1 MYKKRKLAIL
11 IALLTG
17 TAAAHGQTDLNSI
30 EARLAALE
38 KRLQD
43 AETRAST
50 AESRAV
56 DVLFL
61 DRAAQAVPPVGQV
74 GTGRRDRRLLHALFQ
89 ADGQARAVRVQSQV
103 PQARVHRQE
112 VLGQLAR
119 VHLVRRRAS
128 PFFLSPV
135 STGC

>member
-17 TAAAHGQTDLNSI
+17 AAAAHGQTDLNSI

-50 AESRAV
+50 A
-56 DVLFL
+56 D
-61 DRAAQAVPPVGQV
+61 
-74 GTGRRDRRLLHALFQ
+74 
-89 ADGQARAVRVQSQV
+89 
-103 PQARVHRQE
+103 
-112 VLGQLAR
+112 
-119 VHLVRRRAS
+119 LVVMIII
-128 PFFLSPV
+128 PFAPREP
-135 STGC
+135 

>member
-50 AESRAV
+50 AESSA
-56 DVLFL
+56 
-61 DRAAQAVPPVGQV
+61 
-74 GTGRRDRRLLHALFQ
+74 GRKSRTAWRL
-89 ADGQARAVRVQSQV
+89 
-103 PQARVHRQE
+103 
-112 VLGQLAR
+112 
-119 VHLVRRRAS
+119 
-128 PFFLSPV
+128 
-135 STGC
+135 

>member
-50 AESRAV
+50 AESRAASAEQKV
-56 DVLFL
+56 QQLTQQQQTQVTTQQVAKRTTQLEEKAERPGGFEFHGYARSGVIMNDS
-61 DRAAQAVPPVGQV
+61 AA
-74 GTGRRDRRLLHALFQ
+74 
-89 ADGQARAVRVQSQV
+89 
-103 PQARVHRQE
+103 
-112 VLGQLAR
+112 
-119 VHLVRRRAS
+119 
-128 PFFLSPV
+128 
-135 STGC
+135 STKSGLI

>member
-43 AETRAST
+43 AETRA
-50 AESRAV
+50 ALPKAAPPQRSRK
-56 DVLFL
+56 F
-61 DRAAQAVPPVGQV
+61 
-74 GTGRRDRRLLHALFQ
+74 
-89 ADGQARAVRVQSQV
+89 S
-103 PQARVHRQE
+103 
-112 VLGQLAR
+112 
-119 VHLVRRRAS
+119 S
-128 PFFLSPV
+128 
-135 STGC
+135 

>member
-43 AETRAST
+43 ARPAP
-50 AESRAV
+50 ALPKAAPPQRSRK
-56 DVLFL
+56 F
-61 DRAAQAVPPVGQV
+61 
-74 GTGRRDRRLLHALFQ
+74 
-89 ADGQARAVRVQSQV
+89 S
-103 PQARVHRQE
+103 
-112 VLGQLAR
+112 
-119 VHLVRRRAS
+119 S
-128 PFFLSPV
+128 
-135 STGC
+135 

>member
-43 AETRAST
+43 LGSLDLIVAGFMSHSSVST
-50 AESRAV
+50 TV
-56 DVLFL
+56 
-61 DRAAQAVPPVGQV
+61 RAAKNLGFRCTLVEDACA
-74 GTGRRDRRLLHALFQ
+74 TYTE
-89 ADGQARAVRVQSQV
+89 ARHLACLNAIKGYCWITDTDTAMRN
-103 PQARVHRQE
+103 QE
-112 VLGQLAR
+112 
-119 VHLVRRRAS
+119 
-128 PFFLSPV
+128 
-135 STGC
+135 

>member
-50 AESRAV
+50 AESRAASAEQKV
-56 DVLFL
+56 QQLTHNP
-61 DRAAQAVPPVGQV
+61 AAAANPGHHPAGGQAHHS
-74 GTGRRDRRLLHALFQ
+74 TGRKSRTARRL
-89 ADGQARAVRVQSQV
+89 
-103 PQARVHRQE
+103 
-112 VLGQLAR
+112 
-119 VHLVRRRAS
+119 
-128 PFFLSPV
+128 
-135 STGC
+135 

>member
-50 AESRAV
+50 AESRAASAEQKV
-56 DVLFL
+56 QQLTQQQQQTQATTQQVARRTTQLEEKAERPGGFEFHGYARSGVIMNDS
-61 DRAAQAVPPVGQV
+61 AA
-74 GTGRRDRRLLHALFQ
+74 
-89 ADGQARAVRVQSQV
+89 
-103 PQARVHRQE
+103 
-112 VLGQLAR
+112 
-119 VHLVRRRAS
+119 
-128 PFFLSPV
+128 
-135 STGC
+135 STKSGAYM

>member
-50 AESRAV
+50 PKAAPPQRSRK
-56 DVLFL
+56 F
-61 DRAAQAVPPVGQV
+61 
-74 GTGRRDRRLLHALFQ
+74 
-89 ADGQARAVRVQSQV
+89 S
-103 PQARVHRQE
+103 
-112 VLGQLAR
+112 
-119 VHLVRRRAS
+119 S
-128 PFFLSPV
+128 
-135 STGC
+135 